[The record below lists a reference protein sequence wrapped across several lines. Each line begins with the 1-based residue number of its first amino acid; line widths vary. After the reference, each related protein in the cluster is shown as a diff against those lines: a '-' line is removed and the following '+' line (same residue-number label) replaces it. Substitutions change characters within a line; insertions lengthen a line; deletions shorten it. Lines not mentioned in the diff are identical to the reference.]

1 MPWNKKTDREKY
13 AVIRQRYAS
22 DLWDEEFALVRPLLP
37 ARKSSGRR
45 PTAPRAILNAPSYL
59 IRAGCP
65 WRYLPKDF
73 SPFTTLQNRSPRVAP
88 TTGGVP
94 PGRGSGGGVL
104 THL

>member
-1 MPWNKKTDREKY
+1 MKRLTGLVGSIRWLGNKSERFAMPWNETDREKY

-59 IRAGCP
+59 IA
-65 WRYLPKDF
+65 
-73 SPFTTLQNRSPRVAP
+73 
-88 TTGGVP
+88 
-94 PGRGSGGGVL
+94 
-104 THL
+104 

>member
-1 MPWNKKTDREKY
+1 MPWNETDREKY

-59 IRAGCP
+59 IAQAARGAICRRTFRPSPPYKTARHVWRRRQAECRLGGDRAAA
-65 WRYLPKDF
+65 
-73 SPFTTLQNRSPRVAP
+73 S
-88 TTGGVP
+88 
-94 PGRGSGGGVL
+94 
-104 THL
+104 